1 MYTEYWQSVRLVK
14 LDQGISEENRPI
26 RLELSDDWHKKVTIA
41 VKKLDLAVLDEVIFN
56 NHSGRSVHSLP
67 KIGHDATGLKH
78 GSRSMQL
85 IYIHGLNSNH
95 LSPKG
100 QWISNWCA
108 KHRPDITVRCPDLN
122 LPPKQ
127 VMALLGEWIAQD
139 PHTAV
144 VGSSLGGFFAT
155 ACVAVHDVR
164 AVLINPSVRPF
175 ESLQRFFRQGQAEHT
190 TETGWRMTPDQL
202 DDLAAYYQAVP
213 VHADQILV
221 LLKQGDEV
229 IDYRIAEAYFSQS
242 GAQSPMII
250 EPDGDHFMS
259 DMADKIPLMID
270 FLFAPVRA

>member
-1 MYTEYWQSVRLVK
+1 MNLG
-14 LDQGISEENRPI
+14 QGS
-26 RLELSDDWHKKVTIA
+26 A
-41 VKKLDLAVLDEVIFN
+41 
-56 NHSGRSVHSLP
+56 
-67 KIGHDATGLKH
+67 GHI
-78 GSRSMQL
+78 MQL

-100 QWISNWCA
+100 QWLVQWCA
-108 KHRPDITVRCPDLN
+108 QHRPEIHVVCPN
-122 LPPKQ
+122 FNVPPKQ
-127 VMALLGEWIAQD
+127 VMAMLGDLVAQA
-139 PHTAV
+139 PNTVV

-155 ACVAVHDVR
+155 ACVAAHDVR

-175 ESLQRFFRQGQAEHT
+175 VSFQRFFTQGQTEHT
-190 TETGWRMTPDQL
+190 TETGWRITPDQL
-202 DDLAAYYQAVP
+202 NDLAAYYQEVP

-242 GAQSPMII
+242 GAQSPLII

-270 FLFAPVRA
+270 FLFAPVQA

>member
-1 MYTEYWQSVRLVK
+1 MVNT
-14 LDQGISEENRPI
+14 LDSSSHCEVLFNDHT
-26 RLELSDDWHKKVTIA
+26 S
-41 VKKLDLAVLDEVIFN
+41 LA
-56 NHSGRSVHSLP
+56 VHSLA

-78 GSRSMQL
+78 GSRMMQL

-127 VMALLGEWIAQD
+127 VMALLSELIAQD

-155 ACVAVHDVR
+155 ACVAAHGVR

-175 ESLQRFFRQGQAEHT
+175 VSFQRFFQHGQTEHT
-190 TETGWRMTPDQL
+190 TETGWWITPDQL
-202 DDLAAYYQAVP
+202 DDLAAYYQEIP
-213 VHADQILV
+213 VHTDQILV

-242 GAQSPMII
+242 GAQSPLII

-270 FLFAPVRA
+270 FLFAPVQA